1 MTNRFGDWRIWVGSI
16 TSVLWIG
23 FGLVY
28 VFGVI
33 GWEAFLG
40 QGMDVLGSF
49 LEGAFAPLAF
59 LWLVIGL
66 FIQQNQLARNTDE
79 LRRTNE
85 QSIKQTEA
93 IAATERNARQEAFF
107 KISENVQ
114 KQLNSIAG
122 MILISNKG
130 QVGDGTYSE
139 EELAEFWRQHTSG
152 DHEFFARKLLN
163 SALGDEAVLQDLFF
177 GTAIRQKHAEN
188 YMKNF
193 RRLLRLAKDCD
204 VEDTITDSIKDT
216 AHGLLFKYL
225 RQHRSIELVSGDR
238 ALD

>member
-59 LWLVIGL
+59 LWLVIG
-66 FIQQNQLARNTDE
+66 LARNTDE

-163 SALGDEAVLQDLFF
+163 SALGEEAVLQDLFF

>member
-1 MTNRFGDWRIWVGSI
+1 MLLVGSLSR
-16 TSVLWIG
+16 TASWN
-23 FGLVY
+23 
-28 VFGVI
+28 
-33 GWEAFLG
+33 
-40 QGMDVLGSF
+40 
-49 LEGAFAPLAF
+49 AFAP

-93 IAATERNARQEAFF
+93 IAATERNARWHFLRSRKNHCGDDTYLQ
-107 KISENVQ
+107 Q
-114 KQLNSIAG
+114 RAG
-122 MILISNKG
+122 WRG
-130 QVGDGTYSE
+130 YSE

-163 SALGDEAVLQDLFF
+163 SAQAVLQDLFF

-204 VEDTITDSIKDT
+204 VEDQSRTP
-216 AHGLLFKYL
+216 
-225 RQHRSIELVSGDR
+225 
-238 ALD
+238 

>member
-1 MTNRFGDWRIWVGSI
+1 MANRLGDWRIWVGSI
-16 TSVLWIG
+16 ISALWIG
-23 FGLVY
+23 LGLAY
-28 VFGVI
+28 VFGVV
-33 GWEAFLG
+33 GWEGFFG

-139 EELAEFWRQHTSG
+139 AELAEFWRQHTSG

-177 GTAIRQKHAEN
+177 GTAIRQKHTEN
-188 YMKNF
+188 YLKNF

-225 RQHRSIELVSGDR
+225 RQHRPSEPLSDDR
-238 ALD
+238 ALN

>member
-163 SALGDEAVLQDLFF
+163 SALGDEAVLQDLFWYRHTTKTRRKLHEEF
-177 GTAIRQKHAEN
+177 PAAVAISE
-188 YMKNF
+188 
-193 RRLLRLAKDCD
+193 
-204 VEDTITDSIKDT
+204 
-216 AHGLLFKYL
+216 GL
-225 RQHRSIELVSGDR
+225 
-238 ALD
+238 

>member
-1 MTNRFGDWRIWVGSI
+1 
-16 TSVLWIG
+16 
-23 FGLVY
+23 
-28 VFGVI
+28 
-33 GWEAFLG
+33 
-40 QGMDVLGSF
+40 MDVLGSF

-139 EELAEFWRQHTSG
+139 VELAEFWRQHTSG
-152 DHEFFARKLLN
+152 TTNSLRVSCSTALLATRLCCRTCFLVPPYDKN
-163 SALGDEAVLQDLFF
+163 
-177 GTAIRQKHAEN
+177 TQK
-188 YMKNF
+188 
-193 RRLLRLAKDCD
+193 
-204 VEDTITDSIKDT
+204 IT
-216 AHGLLFKYL
+216 
-225 RQHRSIELVSGDR
+225 
-238 ALD
+238 